1 MLYDSSLSMIKVMYT
16 ISRSNNRKRYSRN
29 SRLKKGRANRFLDT
43 QNCDTNIRLRMPK
56 ISKSRIQLKILK
68 LPLFQTDTLKLAFNE
83 QVFILFQY
91 GTHFFYH
98 ETKILLFVD
107 VPQNGHLRAK
117 YFYVQFVCWVSSD
130 SMWNDSFQI
139 VHSLFCLVIVLLS
152 IHLRQ
157 QESSNRPNCLMH
169 VCMILFILHASIR
182 FDVGRRRLK
191 KH

>member
-1 MLYDSSLSMIKVMYT
+1 MQQQRNNNKCLFSQLSLSRIVCLTELKSPTRNVMLYDSSLSMIKVMYT

-43 QNCDTNIRLRMPK
+43 QNCDTNIRLRMPNLE
-56 ISKSRIQLKILK
+56 ISKSRIQLQISK

-107 VPQNGHLRAK
+107 VPQNGFKSKIFL
-117 YFYVQFVCWVSSD
+117 CS
-130 SMWNDSFQI
+130 I
-139 VHSLFCLVIVLLS
+139 CLLGF
-152 IHLRQ
+152 
-157 QESSNRPNCLMH
+157 E
-169 VCMILFILHASIR
+169 
-182 FDVGRRRLK
+182 
-191 KH
+191 